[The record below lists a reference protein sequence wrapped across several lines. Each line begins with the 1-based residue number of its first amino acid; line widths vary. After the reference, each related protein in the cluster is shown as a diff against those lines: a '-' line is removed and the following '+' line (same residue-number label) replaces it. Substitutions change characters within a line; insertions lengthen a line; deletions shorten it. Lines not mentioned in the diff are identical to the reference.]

1 MSDELKACFEIND
14 YLDCF
19 GQFNLA
25 DTICTRHCALRLRCA
40 IEQDQNTRLEILEDM
55 VAAEN
60 MIIKIQ

>member
-1 MSDELKACFEIND
+1 MSGELKAGFGIND

-19 GQFNLA
+19 GQFDSS
-25 DTICTRHCALRLRCA
+25 DTVCARHCALRLRCA
-40 IEQDQNTRLEILEDM
+40 IEQDQNTRLEILEEM